1 MQKTNIGLIAA
12 ACCWVAMAWGQNP
25 RPEHLNHLRTGAR
38 SDLAPFF
45 HGVASGDPLMDKVII
60 WTRITTDSVDARVKW
75 RIASDTGMVN
85 VLDSGMVMTDASRD
99 FTVKVDVPNLQPN
112 TFYYYEFEAYN
123 KYSLRGRTKTLPVG
137 DVDSLRLAVVSC
149 SNYAAGFF
157 NAYDALTNRNDI
169 DAVLHLGDYIYEYG
183 DGQFGADRS
192 LQPTTEILT
201 LSDYRTRHSYYK
213 LDEDLI
219 RLHQQ
224 YPFITVWDDHE
235 TANDAWFGGAQNHDA
250 SSEGD
255 WFDRKSFGIRAY
267 NEWQP
272 IRRPSAQDTQQIY
285 RKFRFGDLIELYMLD
300 TRLQAREEQNGIDNN
315 PARQLLG
322 NQQLQWLVT
331 GMDTSTARWRLLGQ
345 QVMMAPIK
353 IPSLSF
359 PFTPAPFL
367 EDQWDGYPAERN
379 RLYDSIQQNNIP
391 NMVVLTGDIHSAWAN
406 DLPLSGYNPSTGAGS
421 IGVEFVVN
429 SVTSANFPFPV
440 PQSIIQN
447 FNNHIKFAELT
458 DHGYMIVDVNKDRI
472 QCDWYTLSTISS
484 QTYTDNHTA
493 SWYTNNGERFL
504 RIAAGEAPANP
515 NHFTIP
521 APLDPRVRTIVGLQE
536 NANGMQTVLLG
547 VYPNPFQQQI
557 TLHYNL
563 ETNCEVA
570 FSLQDVTGKTVF
582 NKIIGQ
588 QNAGVQR
595 ETFDTPQLPA
605 GSYFLILKMGDKTHQ
620 RLLIKQ

>member
-1 MQKTNIGLIAA
+1 MQQTKLSLIAA
-12 ACCWVAMAWGQNP
+12 ACCWAAIAWGQSP

-45 HGVASGDPLMDKVII
+45 HGVASGDPLSDKVII
-60 WTRITTDSVDARVKW
+60 WTRVTTDSVDARVKW

-137 DVDSLRLAVVSC
+137 DVDSLRFAVVSC

-192 LQPTTEILT
+192 LQPSAEILT

-250 SSEGD
+250 TTEGD

-315 PARQLLG
+315 PTRQLLG
-322 NQQLQWLVT
+322 NQQLQWLVA
-331 GMDTSTARWRLLGQ
+331 GMDSSTARWQLLGQ

-353 IPSLSF
+353 IPTTTF
-359 PFTPAPFL
+359 PFTPATFL

-379 RLYDSIQQNNIP
+379 RLYDSIQINNIP

-406 DLPLSGYNPSTGAGS
+406 DLPLSGYNPNNGAGS

-429 SVTSANFPFPV
+429 SVTSQNFPFPV

-447 FNNHIKFAELT
+447 FNNHVKFSQLT
-458 DHGYMIVDVNKDRI
+458 DHGYMIVDINKNRS

-484 QTYTDNHTA
+484 QTYNDNYTA

-504 RIAAGEAPANP
+504 RAGSGAAPANP

-521 APLDPRVRTIVGLQE
+521 APQDPRVRNLVAVQE
-536 NANGMQTVLLG
+536 NANEMQTVLLG

-563 ETNCEVA
+563 ETNSEVA

-582 NKIIGQ
+582 AKIIGQ

-595 ETFDTPQLPA
+595 ETFDMPQLPA
-605 GSYFLILKMGDKTHQ
+605 GSYFLTLRMGNKTHQ

>member
-1 MQKTNIGLIAA
+1 MQKIHIFLTFILAL
-12 ACCWVAMAWGQNP
+12 WAMQTKAQTT

-38 SDLAPFF
+38 AGLAPFF
-45 HGVASGDPLMDKVII
+45 HGVASGDPLQDKVMI

-85 VLDSGMVMTDASRD
+85 VLDSGMVMTDASKD
-99 FTVKVDVPNLQPN
+99 FTVKIDVANLQPN
-112 TFYYYEFEAYN
+112 HFYYYEFECYD

-137 DVDSLRLAVVSC
+137 DVDSLRFAVVSC

-157 NAYDALTNRNDI
+157 NAYDALTSRNDF

-183 DGQFGADRS
+183 DGEFGSDRS
-192 LQPTTEILT
+192 LQPATEILT

-235 TANDAWFGGAQNHDA
+235 TANDSWFGGADNHTTA
-250 SSEGD
+250 TEGD
-255 WFDRKSFGIRAY
+255 WFDRKSFAIRAY

-285 RKFRFGDLIELYMLD
+285 RKFKFGDLLELYMLD

-315 PARQLLG
+315 PARQLMG
-322 NQQLQWLVT
+322 SQQLGWLCQS
-331 GMDTSTARWRLLGQ
+331 MDTTSSQWRLLGQ

-353 IPSLSF
+353 IPTTTF

-367 EDQWDGYPAERN
+367 EDQWDGYPAERT
-379 RLYDSIQQNNIP
+379 RLYDSIQINNIP

-406 DLPLSGYNPSTGAGS
+406 DLPLSGYNPNNGAGS

-429 SVTSANFPFPV
+429 SVTSQNFPFPV
-440 PQSIIQN
+440 PQSIIRN
-447 FNNHIKFAELT
+447 FNNHVKFAELT
-458 DHGYMIVDVNKDRI
+458 NHGYMLVDINKNRT
-472 QCDWYTLSTISS
+472 QCDWYTLSSITS
-484 QTYTDNHTA
+484 QTYNANYTA
-493 SWYTNNGERFL
+493 SWYVNNNERHL
-504 RIAAGEAPANP
+504 RAATAAAGFNP
-515 NHFTIP
+515 NHFTIF
-521 APLDPRVRTIVGLQE
+521 APLEPRTRIITALNYNINE
-536 NANGMQTVLLG
+536 MQTVVLG

-563 ETNCEVA
+563 ETACEVN
-570 FSLQDVTGKTVF
+570 FSIQNISGQTVF
-582 NKIIGQ
+582 NKNIGSQ
-588 QNAGVQR
+588 SAGVQR
-595 ETFDTPQLPA
+595 ETFALSNLPA
-605 GSYFLILKMGDKTHQ
+605 GAYILTIQMGNVRASRYVVRQ
-620 RLLIKQ
+620 